1 MALVYIDGFDH
12 YDPQAPGP
20 FGEPWLARGKAAY
33 LSPQA
38 TRIAGRRPSSYALRL
53 PAGPGGGYVK
63 NIAAAASGLTVGA
76 ALRVAPY
83 ANSGAEPVLLGV
95 RDIHAQVTHLVRL
108 GDDGRLK
115 LLRGQDGEEQPIA
128 ISVASAPVRG
138 WHYIELQ
145 VLQGGGF
152 GDGVLSVRL
161 NGVPAIHLTG
171 LDTVQS
177 GGELVTAFVGAWPGH
192 DCPVTL
198 DVDDLYVADATGTLN
213 NTFLGDVRVDALPA
227 QADGSLNEWTVTPAG
242 MAAWQAVS
250 DEDGDDDESTAIQ
263 ADAGGLRQT
272 FRVAPLPVM
281 ASPAIHG
288 VQLSLLARK
297 TDAGPGSLK
306 GLAAS
311 GAQAATSADVVLQ
324 EQLAWHTVLFERD
337 PGSGDAWTEAGFNA
351 AEFGVES
358 V

>member
-1 MALVYIDGFDH
+1 MALVFIDGFDH

-38 TRIAGRRPSSYALRL
+38 TRIAGRRPSSHALRL

-63 NIAAAASGLTVGA
+63 NLDAAASGLTVGA
-76 ALRVAPY
+76 ALRTVPY
-83 ANSGAEPVLLGV
+83 ANTGAEPVLLGV
-95 RDIHAQVTHLVRL
+95 RDVQAQVAYIVRI
-108 GDDGRLK
+108 GDDGRLR
-115 LLRGQDGEEQPIA
+115 LLRGQHGVEEPVA
-128 ISVASAPVRG
+128 ISVASAPARG
-138 WHYIELQ
+138 WHYVELQ
-145 VLQGGGF
+145 VLRGS
-152 GDGVLSVRL
+152 GDGVLSVRI
-161 NGVPAIHLTG
+161 NGMPAIHLTG
-171 LDTVQS
+171 LDTVQD

-198 DVDDLYVADATGTLN
+198 DVDDLYVADTTGTIN

-227 QADGSLNEWTVTPAG
+227 QADGSLNEWIVTPAG
-242 MAAWQAVS
+242 AAAWQAVS
-250 DEDGDDDESTAIQ
+250 DDDEASAIQ
-263 ADAGGLRQT
+263 AAAGGLRQT

-288 VQLSLLARK
+288 VQLTLLARK
-297 TDAGPGSLK
+297 TDAGLGSLK
-306 GLAAS
+306 GLVAS
-311 GAQAATSADVVLQ
+311 GAQTATSAGVALQ

-337 PGSGDAWTEAGFNA
+337 PGSGDAWTEGGFNA

-358 V
+358 A